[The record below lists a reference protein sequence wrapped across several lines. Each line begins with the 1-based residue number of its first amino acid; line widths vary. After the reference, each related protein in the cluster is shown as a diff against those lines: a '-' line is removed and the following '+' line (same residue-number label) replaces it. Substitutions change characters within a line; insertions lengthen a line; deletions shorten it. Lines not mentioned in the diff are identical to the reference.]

1 MISPMESATTTPT
14 PIRVAV
20 EARDHD
26 ALVAALAPDIV
37 LRSPVFDRPFTGI
50 DEVGD
55 LFAVL
60 LETLWPITYLDEIPG
75 DPHILHFTGEINA
88 DELEG
93 IDLIHFDDQGR
104 VKEMTVFF
112 RPFPGVAAF
121 LSATGPKLA
130 RRRVGAGRAAILR
143 AAGAP
148 LGFFMRRTA
157 GSGPALLR
165 MKSRRD

>member
-1 MISPMESATTTPT
+1 MIPPMEPATTPT
-14 PIRVAV
+14 PLRAAV
-20 EARDHD
+20 EARDQD

-37 LRSPVFDRPFTGI
+37 LRSPIFDRPFTGI

-75 DPHILHFTGEINA
+75 DPHILHFTGQIKG

-93 IDLIHFDDQGR
+93 VDLIRFDDQGR

-121 LSATGPKLA
+121 LSATGPKLG
-130 RRRVGAGRAAILR
+130 RRRRGAGTAAILR

-165 MKSRRD
+165 LKSRRD